1 MTNGTKK
8 CKYCQAD
15 MPLNAN
21 MCLNCGKR
29 QGGTLKYILIVL
41 AVFVVI
47 GVIVAGF
54 GKDDEPKKVNTDNS
68 VEDNSGN
75 NATTEG
81 SKKDTFTV
89 GETAE
94 MQNVQVTLSNYEESE
109 GSGFYK
115 PSEGKVFVLAEFEI
129 VNNSDK
135 DLAISSMLSF
145 KGYADDY
152 SLNYSVTAMI
162 DKSGTTLD
170 GSVASGKK
178 MKGWIGYEV
187 DADWE
192 KVEIEFSPDVWRDK
206 KFKFLIEK

>member
-1 MTNGTKK
+1 MTNEPKK
-8 CKYCQAD
+8 CKYCQAE
-15 MPLNAN
+15 MPPNAN
-21 MCLNCGKR
+21 MCLHCGKR
-29 QGGTLKYILIVL
+29 QGGALKYILIAL

-47 GVIVAGF
+47 GVVVAGF
-54 GKDDEPKKVNTDNS
+54 GKDDGPKKVNSDNS
-68 VEDNSGN
+68 VEDNAGN
-75 NATTEG
+75 DATTE
-81 SKKDTFTV
+81 DTFTV

-129 VNNSDK
+129 ANNSDK
-135 DLAISSMLSF
+135 DLAISSLLSF

-152 SLNYSVTAMI
+152 SLNYSVAAMI
-162 DKSGTTLD
+162 DKADSTLD
-170 GSVASGKK
+170 GSVAAGKK

-187 DADWE
+187 DADWG
-192 KVEIEFSPDVWRDK
+192 KVEIEFSPEVWKSK

>member
-1 MTNGTKK
+1 MTNEIKK
-8 CKYCQAD
+8 CKYCQAE

-29 QGGTLKYILIVL
+29 QGGVLKYILIAL
-41 AVFVVI
+41 AVFVVV
-47 GVIVAGF
+47 GVVAAGF
-54 GKDDEPKKVNTDNS
+54 GKDDEPKKVNSDNS
-68 VEDNSGN
+68 VEND
-75 NATTEG
+75 ATTEEN
-81 SKKDTFTV
+81 KKDTFSV
-89 GETAE
+89 GETAQ

-129 VNNSDK
+129 ANNSDE
-135 DLAISSMLSF
+135 DLAISSLLSF
-145 KGYADDY
+145 KAYADDY
-152 SLNYSVTAMI
+152 SLNYSVAAMI
-162 DKSGTTLD
+162 DKSDSTLD

-187 DADWE
+187 DADWG
-192 KVEIEFSPDVWRDK
+192 KVEIEFSPDVWKNK

>member
-1 MTNGTKK
+1 MTNETKK
-8 CKYCQAD
+8 CKYCQAE

-29 QGGTLKYILIVL
+29 QGGVLKYILIAL

-47 GVIVAGF
+47 GVVAAGF
-54 GKDDEPKKVNTDNS
+54 GKDDEPKKVNSDNS
-68 VEDNSGN
+68 VEND
-75 NATTEG
+75 ATTEEN
-81 SKKDTFTV
+81 KKDTFSV
-89 GETAE
+89 GETAQ

-129 VNNSDK
+129 ANNSDE
-135 DLAISSMLSF
+135 DLAISSLLSF
-145 KGYADDY
+145 KAYADDY
-152 SLNYSVTAMI
+152 SLNYSVAAMI
-162 DKSGTTLD
+162 DKSDSTLD

-187 DADWE
+187 DADWG
-192 KVEIEFSPDVWRDK
+192 KVEIEFSPDVWKNK